1 MAAGD
6 DWKAYRLLQ
15 LALIYV
21 FTLRN
26 ALRVPEAAAQHW
38 ATRTD
43 RIVSEIRIL
52 KERLAQEQARR
63 YLRLPLV
70 EPNLRLER
78 LRIAVVSI
86 CAYPTEHPLVLRNL
100 TPGNRQAYGERQG
113 YDVFV
118 HYEHPMPEQGV
129 HIQHSKLQLVADY
142 LRKGYDW
149 VAWLD
154 CDSIITNLDR
164 SLDSII
170 YRYARRE
177 ARMPEEM
184 ADSLDLAEQEEPME
198 MLQEPLEDE
207 TLETFVGHLGS
218 CNSDEGCYLS
228 TSIRVNPKV
237 RYVSTLRVAQIDMEQ
252 DSERISNINLGGRE
266 LGDCNPQPE
275 SDFDCRLHN
284 CFREVEVPIEAVAS
298 GRVFLEA
305 RAARSRGYASASRS
319 C

>member
-1 MAAGD
+1 MASGD

-26 ALRVPEAAAQHW
+26 ALRVPEEAAQLW

-43 RIVSEIRIL
+43 RIVTEIRIL
-52 KERLAQEQARR
+52 KERLAQEQQRR
-63 YLRLPLV
+63 YQRLPEV
-70 EPNLRLER
+70 EPQLRIER

-86 CAYPTEHPLVLRNL
+86 CAYPSNHPLVLRNI
-100 TPGNRQAYGERQG
+100 TPQNRQAYGDRHG

-118 HYEHPMPEQGV
+118 HYEHPMPGQGV
-129 HIQHSKLQLVADY
+129 HIQHSKLQLVANY
-142 LRKGYDW
+142 LRQGYDW

-177 ARMPEEM
+177 ARLEEP
-184 ADSLDLAEQEEPME
+184 LLASGEQEEPME
-198 MLQEPLEDE
+198 RLQEPLEDE
-207 TLETFVGHLGS
+207 VLETYVGHVGS
-218 CNSDEGCYLS
+218 CNSDEGCHLA

-237 RYVSTLRVAQIDMEQ
+237 RYVFTLRVAQIDMEQ
-252 DSERISNINLGGRE
+252 DSERIKEITIGGKE
-266 LGDCNPQPE
+266 LGHSLRPYTE
-275 SDFDCRLHN
+275 KSYFTHMLER
-284 CFREVEVPIEAVAS
+284 
-298 GRVFLEA
+298 FLRTPLKA
-305 RAARSRGYASASRS
+305 YSSRYPMSI
-319 C
+319 